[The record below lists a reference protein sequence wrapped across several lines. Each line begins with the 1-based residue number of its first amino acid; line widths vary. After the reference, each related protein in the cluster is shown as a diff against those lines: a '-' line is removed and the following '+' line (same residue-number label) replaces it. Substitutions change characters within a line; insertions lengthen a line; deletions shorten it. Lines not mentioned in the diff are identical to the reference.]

1 MEEFIANHNNFVK
14 SRDAL
19 SDLIKDIRSKLDP
32 GSNNTNVVNNTGS
45 RTGMSVRNPPSIDPS
60 NYVPRV
66 QRFGRVQKRQIFG
79 FLASLLASVGL
90 SSAFGA
96 VNGAKIDH
104 LADAL
109 EQTVSRQDLLLSQ
122 VEENSQN
129 ILTNRHLLSN
139 IHDVVK
145 IVSDTVRSDH
155 WKLHGVYLFLLI
167 QTELEKLDS
176 LMDTFVSVI
185 SSACNGKLH
194 IGALSEPGARE
205 VFQRIHNVAKNSGL
219 TPVIN
224 TPSQISELPLSW
236 TLTEK
241 GIKLILHC
249 IVTSESKTFRLYK
262 YNPFIITMGR
272 SQANEGPAVFG
283 KIQPRNSILAIA
295 SDNRFVELT
304 PYELSLCSKL
314 GEIFVCNQNIFNKP
328 SKVTCLS
335 SLYKADHRNSIE
347 LCALSLETANSDQV
361 LETSPNT
368 FMYFSKQGSNSYHTI
383 CKGSNDI
390 RKISQLTQ
398 FSNLEIPVSCHLD
411 TPEYYIYRRDSL
423 STIVDPQPQLY
434 QWTLPPLDFFKDD
447 VEIKDLETAVKKLE
461 SFQGVPEITSATIQK
476 LHHMQRPLVKNY
488 PLLST
493 MAMAGISLAA
503 VIIIILAICIQAHK
517 HRKALMR
524 ANNPSYRYQELL
536 KDESKVDALLQLV
549 QDRQA
554 QNSNG

>member
-1 MEEFIANHNNFVK
+1 MDPDNTTAIN
-14 SRDAL
+14 
-19 SDLIKDIRSKLDP
+19 DI
-32 GSNNTNVVNNTGS
+32 GS
-45 RTGMSVRNPPSIDPS
+45 RTGRSVWNPPSIDSS

-205 VFQRIHNVAKNSGL
+205 VFQRIHNVAKKSGL

-262 YNPFIITMGR
+262 YNPFIITIGR

-335 SLYKADHRNSIE
+335 SLYKADH
-347 LCALSLETANSDQV
+347 
-361 LETSPNT
+361 
-368 FMYFSKQGSNSYHTI
+368 
-383 CKGSNDI
+383 
-390 RKISQLTQ
+390 
-398 FSNLEIPVSCHLD
+398 
-411 TPEYYIYRRDSL
+411 
-423 STIVDPQPQLY
+423 
-434 QWTLPPLDFFKDD
+434 
-447 VEIKDLETAVKKLE
+447 
-461 SFQGVPEITSATIQK
+461 
-476 LHHMQRPLVKNY
+476 
-488 PLLST
+488 
-493 MAMAGISLAA
+493 
-503 VIIIILAICIQAHK
+503 
-517 HRKALMR
+517 
-524 ANNPSYRYQELL
+524 
-536 KDESKVDALLQLV
+536 
-549 QDRQA
+549 
-554 QNSNG
+554 